1 MPKIV
6 VQVMPKE
13 ELLDPQGKA
22 VAGALARL
30 GKQHLSDVRVGKRFE
45 ITTDRSP
52 SSELMDEIAQI
63 SDELLS
69 NGVIEDVISIDV
81 IDDAPTAE
89 FDDDHEHDDDE
100 STIPL
105 GASSDAQ
112 AHANEQEH

>member
-30 GKQHLSDVRVGKRFE
+30 GKGHLSDVRVGKRFE
-45 ITTDRSP
+45 ITTDREP
-52 SSELMDEIAQI
+52 SAELMAEITEV

-81 IDDAPTAE
+81 IDDE
-89 FDDDHEHDDDE
+89 FDGDFHEDDE
-100 STIPL
+100 RTIPL
-105 GASSDAQ
+105 GAASDAQ
-112 AHANEQEH
+112 AEANEQGQ